1 MKRLCI
7 LATIVLL
14 SAGAAACDDNDNG
27 TVTSPSP
34 TPGTSTTTFQV
45 ALSSQNEVPAISNI
59 ESGMSGNVT
68 VVLRTTRD
76 ANNAITAATADFNWT
91 VSGMTSTTTLTAS
104 HIHRAPAGTNGAIVV
119 NSGMSAQTTPSF
131 AATSISVPPD
141 IAQAILTTP
150 SDFYFNIHTQL
161 NPGGVIRGQ
170 LR

>member
-14 SAGAAACDDNDNG
+14 SAGAAACDDNDSG

-34 TPGTSTTTFQV
+34 GPSASTTTFQV
-45 ALSSQNEVPAISNI
+45 ALSSQNEVPPISNV
-59 ESGMSGNVT
+59 ESGMAGNVT
-68 VVLRTTRD
+68 IVLKTTRD
-76 ANNAITAATADFNWT
+76 ANNAITAATADLNWT

-104 HIHRAPAGTNGAIVV
+104 HIHRAPAGTNGGIVV
-119 NSGMSAQTTPSF
+119 NSGMSSQTTPSF
-131 AATSISVPPD
+131 AATGVTVPND

-150 SDFYFNIHTQL
+150 QEFYFNIHTQL